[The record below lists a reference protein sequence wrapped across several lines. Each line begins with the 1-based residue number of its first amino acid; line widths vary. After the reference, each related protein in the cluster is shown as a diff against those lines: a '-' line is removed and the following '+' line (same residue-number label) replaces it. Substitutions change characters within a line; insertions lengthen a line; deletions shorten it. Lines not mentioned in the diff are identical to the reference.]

1 MVVRNDSIFY
11 IHKNLLMYRTYH
23 CGDLRKENIGE
34 IIFLSGWI
42 HSIRN
47 LGSVSFIDLRDRYG
61 ITQLSIYNKKKLLGK
76 EFIISIYGEVIERL
90 SKNYNNITGDIEIL
104 VYHIKVLNS
113 SYTLPFNLGDCN
125 DGNEELRMKY
135 RYLDLRRNIIKN
147 RIIFRHKVTQ
157 AIRKYLAKAD
167 FIEVETPILVKST
180 LEGARTFLVPSRLN
194 PGCFYALPQS
204 PQSFKQLLMIGGF
217 DKYFQ
222 IVKCF
227 RDEDFR
233 ADRQP
238 EFTQIDCEMSF
249 INKEDMIR
257 FFEDLII
264 FIFNN
269 IRGIQLKKITNLSY
283 KESMHFYGS
292 DKPDLRFE
300 MKFVLFFLKQNLF
313 FWDKELIMGI
323 NAKGCAQ
330 FTRKK
335 LYEIFSWVRLPQ
347 IGIQGL
353 IWIKCLKD
361 GKFQSSVDCDNN
373 DLKNWAFNFN
383 AKEGDL
389 LLILYGEREETQ
401 RQLGELRLVMGK
413 RLGFCS
419 PDNFSVLWVVDFP
432 FLKKENKERYYAL
445 HNPFTNPQEY
455 FFKKP
460 ESMIGQTYDLVING
474 IEIGGGAIRIHK
486 KNLQEQVF
494 NILGL
499 SKEKTYK
506 ELGFLINSFKYGVP
520 PHGGIAFGL
529 DRLVAVLFGEENIR
543 DFIAFPK
550 NNAGR
555 DLMIE
560 SPSSSF

>member
-1 MVVRNDSIFY
+1 
-11 IHKNLLMYRTYH
+11 MYRTYH
-23 CGDLRKENIGE
+23 CGELRKENIGE
-34 IIFLSGWI
+34 IIILSGWI

-47 LGSVSFIDLRDRYG
+47 LGSIRFIDLRDRYG
-61 ITQLSIYNKKKLLGK
+61 ITQLSFYNKKKLLGR
-76 EFIISIYGEVIERL
+76 EFIILIYGEVIERL
-90 SKNYNNITGDIEIL
+90 SKNYHNTTGDIEVLI
-104 VYHIKVLNS
+104 YDIKVLNS
-113 SYTLPFNLGDCN
+113 SYTPPFTLEDCS

-135 RYLDLRRNIIKN
+135 RYLDIRRNLIKN
-147 RIIFRHKVTQ
+147 KILFRHKVTQ
-157 AIRKYLAKAD
+157 AIRKYLSKAD
-167 FIEVETPILVKST
+167 FIEIETPILVKST
-180 LEGARTFLVPSRLN
+180 PEGARDFIVPSRLN
-194 PGCFYALPQS
+194 PGYFYALPQS

-249 INKEDMIR
+249 VKKEDIIN

-264 FIFNN
+264 YIFKS
-269 IRGIQLKKITNLSY
+269 IRGIQLKKIISLSY
-283 KESMHFYGS
+283 KESMYSYGS

-300 MKFVLFFLKQNLF
+300 MKFVFLFCFKQNIFL
-313 FWDKELIMGI
+313 WDKELVIGI
-323 NAKGCAQ
+323 NATGCAQ

-335 LYEIFSWVRLPQ
+335 LYELISWLKLPQ
-347 IGIQGL
+347 ISVQGL

-373 DLKNWAFNFN
+373 DLKSWALNFN

-389 LLILYGEREETQ
+389 LLIVYGETEETQ
-401 RQLGELRLVMGK
+401 KQLGELRLVMGK

-419 PDNFSVLWVVDFP
+419 PDNFATLWVVNFP
-432 FLKKENKERYYAL
+432 LFKNENKERYYAL

-455 FFKKP
+455 LFKKP

-474 IEIGGGAIRIHK
+474 IEIGGGSIRIHK
-486 KNLQEQVF
+486 SELQEQVF

-499 SKEKTYK
+499 SSEKTYK
-506 ELGFLINSFKYGVP
+506 ELGFLINSFKYGAP

-529 DRLVAVLFGEENIR
+529 DRLVAILFGEENIR

-560 SPSSSF
+560 SPSSLY